1 MKKRFCLLMALVCC
15 VAVFAVAFAA
25 CNDND
30 GKSGNGGGNG
40 GNATGGAGDVIFT
53 EDASL
58 EEIIAALENA
68 ESCTVEMKVSSST
81 VHGEETS
88 STVRDYIA
96 TVSRNAVYQSITRKS
111 EDGIFRDDS
120 VWFVENGEVYFI
132 AWSNKIYDDIVDA
145 MVVTQQQ
152 KNLLSNTDPFDGG
165 DLIFYISAYLE
176 EKDGE
181 IVLKPEYRGVDPYLR
196 LEGDK
201 LAFGLTMVD
210 PNTGNS
216 ESVEWVYSKVNA
228 TAVVISDETKTL
240 AYEAD
245 WADSVSYNGVSY
257 QKAEDEYGEYYSVV
271 SVEEGAAPEETIN
284 TLPVR
289 EEGEAPTVPEG
300 DVIFTEDAS
309 LEEIIA
315 ALENADSF
323 TMETKVSSSTVH
335 GEETSS
341 TVVDQ
346 IVMVSRNARY
356 VTVTYDGGIIREE
369 WLDFIEGNESYQ
381 VGRLYENGT
390 ENKTVKRKNLLSNTD
405 PFERESIY
413 IISILLM
420 EEGGKIVPNPDVS
433 PVDGAVV
440 SVRLEGDRIVIGM
453 SYENDN
459 EKATVEYVWSKVNTT
474 DVVIPEEMKDLAA
487 DADWADSVSYNGVN
501 YQKAEDEYGEY
512 YRVVSV
518 EEGADPEEIING
530 LPVKER

>member
-1 MKKRFCLLMALVCC
+1 MSIKLCR
-15 VAVFAVAFAA
+15 
-25 CNDND
+25 NND
-30 GKSGNGGGNG
+30 GKSGNDGANDGGNG
-40 GNATGGAGDVIFT
+40 GNANGGAGDAIFT

-58 EEIIAALENA
+58 EDIIAALENA
-68 ESCTVEMKVSSST
+68 DSFTVEMKASYST
-81 VHGEETS
+81 VHGEGTS
-88 STVRDYIA
+88 STVSEHIA
-96 TVSRNAVYQSITRKS
+96 TVTVSRNAIYQSITRKS
-111 EDGIFRDDS
+111 EDGIVREDYVS
-120 VWFVENGEVYFI
+120 FVENDEVFFI
-132 AWSNKIYDDIVDA
+132 AWSNQIYDETLDDYVIVDA

-152 KNLLSNTDPFDGG
+152 KNLLSNSKPIDGG
-165 DLIFYISAYLE
+165 DVIFYISAYLD

-181 IVLKPEYRGVDPYLR
+181 IVLKPEDRWVDPYLR

-216 ESVEWVYSKVNA
+216 ESAEFVYSKVNA
-228 TAVVISDETKTL
+228 TDIVISDETKVL

-245 WADSVSYNGVSY
+245 WADTVSYNGVSY
-257 QKAEDEYGEYYSVV
+257 QKAEDEYGEYYRVV
-271 SVEEGAAPEETIN
+271 SVEEGADPEETIN

-289 EEGEAPTVPEG
+289 EEGEAPAVPEG

-323 TMETKVSSSTVH
+323 TMETKVSYSTVH

-341 TVVDQ
+341 TVADS
-346 IVMVSRNARY
+346 IVMVSRNAMY
-356 VTVTYDGGIIREE
+356 ITVTDGGIIREE

-405 PFERESIY
+405 PFDRESIY
-413 IISILLM
+413 AISILLT
-420 EEGGKIVPNPDVS
+420 EEDGKIVPDPDS
-433 PVDGAVV
+433 PVEGTV
-440 SVRLEGDRIVIGM
+440 SVRLEGDRLVIGV
-453 SYENDN
+453 SDENDN
-459 EKATVEYVWSKVNTT
+459 EKATTEYVWSKVNATA
-474 DVVIPEEMKDLAA
+474 VVISDETKVLAYE
-487 DADWADSVSYNGVN
+487 ADWADSVSYNGVS

-518 EEGADPEEIING
+518 QDGAAPEETING